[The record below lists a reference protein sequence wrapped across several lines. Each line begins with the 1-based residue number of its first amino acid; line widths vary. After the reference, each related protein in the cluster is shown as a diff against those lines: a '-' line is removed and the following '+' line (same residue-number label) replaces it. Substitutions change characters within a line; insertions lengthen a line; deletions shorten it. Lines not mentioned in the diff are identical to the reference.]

1 MPEFNPVQPVPVN
14 PGPRRAL
21 IALIDNVRLG

>member
-1 MPEFNPVQPVPVN
+1 MPEFSPVQPVPVN

-21 IALIDNVRLG
+21 IAAFGSVGMD